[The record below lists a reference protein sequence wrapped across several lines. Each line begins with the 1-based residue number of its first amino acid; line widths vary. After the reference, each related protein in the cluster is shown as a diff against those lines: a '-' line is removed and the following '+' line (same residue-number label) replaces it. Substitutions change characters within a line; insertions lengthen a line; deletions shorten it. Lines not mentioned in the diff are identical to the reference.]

1 MRAFRCLGYVVVVL
15 GLATLLAGCSDDSP
29 PAGQPEAA
37 EKTAKSEE
45 GARPAG
51 EIAAASSDSAAGDGQ
66 PFIPPGEQTGKP
78 FVLQMTPQLKME
90 FAWIPP
96 GDYMMGLT
104 DGSNGLPR
112 KRVSF
117 DKPFYMGICE
127 VTQEQWQS
135 VMGGNP
141 SLIRG
146 DKYPV
151 ERVGWAAAQEFV
163 QKMNAKYGNS
173 GMKFDLPTEAQWEYC
188 CRGGRMMKLNSS
200 DDPNLIDEY
209 AWMGGNS
216 QVNGGPNLHPVAQKK
231 PNHWGL
237 YDMQGNVAEWCKDV
251 VRGED
256 AAADEPMHAVRG
268 GNYHG
273 GVSECLSTSRV
284 PRRDDVKL
292 RADGLRLMCSPAN

>member
-1 MRAFRCLGYVVVVL
+1 VGSVVAVL
-15 GLATLLAGCSDDSP
+15 SFAALVAGCSDDSP

-37 EKTAKSEE
+37 AEKSVKSED
-45 GARPAG
+45 GGKPAG
-51 EIAAASSDSAAGDGQ
+51 EGTAAKSDAASGDSG
-66 PFIPPGEQTGKP
+66 PFVPPGEQTGKP
-78 FVLQMTPQLKME
+78 FVLQMTPQIKME

-96 GDYMMGLT
+96 GDYMTGLA

-112 KRVSF
+112 KKASF
-117 DKPFYMGICE
+117 DKPFYIAIYE
-127 VTQEQWQS
+127 VTQEQWKA

-151 ERVGWAAAQEFV
+151 ERVSWTAAQEFIR
-163 QKMNAKYGNS
+163 KMNEKYGSS

-188 CRGGRMMKLNSS
+188 CRGGRMMKLNSG
-200 DDPNLIDEY
+200 DDPNRIDEY
-209 AWMGGNS
+209 AWMGSNS
-216 QVNGGPNLHPVAQKK
+216 TMNGGPSLHPVGQKK
-231 PNHWGL
+231 ANDWGL
-237 YDMQGNVAEWCKDV
+237 YDMQGNVAEWCRDLV
-251 VRGED
+251 SGEG
-256 AAADEPMHAVRG
+256 ASGDEEMHAVRG

-292 RADGLRLMCSPAN
+292 RADGLRLMCSPTK